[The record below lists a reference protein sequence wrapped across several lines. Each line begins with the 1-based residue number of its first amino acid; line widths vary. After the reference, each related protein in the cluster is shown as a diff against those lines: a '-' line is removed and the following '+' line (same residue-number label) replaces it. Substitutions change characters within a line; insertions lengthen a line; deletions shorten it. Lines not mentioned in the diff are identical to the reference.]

1 MGDVDAFGLGSSA
14 TRLHTGE
21 GTNLSGWGDRSTRS
35 WLPPTHRAGDLV
47 RQAIRF
53 LETDREAARR
63 CLSHASALL
72 GPPQSDLQTAHHN
85 LEMVKPGCLAA
96 WQKKQTLIYIE
107 AHLASTIRIQDLAA
121 VANLSKSHFC
131 RTFRC
136 SVGLPPMEFVLM
148 RRLERAKAIISE
160 TREPLA
166 EVALLCGFSDQSHL
180 NRRFREIVGITPA
193 RWRRGNTLIAKSGPR
208 IDRRRKLP
216 LAAAG

>member
-1 MGDVDAFGLGSSA
+1 MGDVDAFSIRSSA
-14 TRLHTGE
+14 SRLQIGE
-21 GTNLSGWGDRSTRS
+21 AANLSPCGDRSTRS
-35 WLPPTHRAGDLV
+35 WLPPSHRAGDLV
-47 RQAIRF
+47 RQAIRL

-63 CLSHASALL
+63 CLSQASALL
-72 GPPQSDLQTAHHN
+72 GPPQSDQQTARQN
-85 LEMVKPGCLAA
+85 LEIVKPGCLAT

-107 AHLASTIRIQDLAA
+107 AHLASTIRIQDLAG

-131 RTFRC
+131 RAFRC
-136 SVGLPPMEFVLM
+136 SVGLPPMGFVLM

-166 EVALLCGFSDQSHL
+166 AVALLCGFSDQSHL

-193 RWRRGNTLIAKSGPR
+193 RWRRGNTLIAKPGPR

-216 LAAAG
+216 LAAMG